1 MLPTTADRAA
11 DRTTDRTALDPQLL
25 GEAEEYAASLVR
37 RGLDTPGQLAELV
50 SDYFYA
56 DGATPVSPAAAREI
70 VGRLWRERLAEQETW
85 PEVTDVDRL
94 ESAFVAL
101 GAAGITARAAFTCC
115 MSCGTAEI
123 GGEAADGDHGY
134 VFFHSQD
141 ADAAAAGHG
150 LWLRYGVHGAD
161 ADGSGTV
168 AVGHAVVAALAAAGL
183 TGTWDGNPARAIS
196 IDPLDWRKRLAPLA
210 G

>member
-1 MLPTTADRAA
+1 MLPTTADRA
-11 DRTTDRTALDPQLL
+11 TDHAAESAALDPQLL
-25 GEAEEYAASLVR
+25 GEAEAYAAELVR
-37 RGLDTPGQLAELV
+37 RGLDAPGQVAELV

-70 VGRLWRERLAEQETW
+70 VGRLWRQRLAEQETW

-94 ESAFVAL
+94 ESAFAAL
-101 GAAGITARAAFTCC
+101 DGAGITARAGFTCC

-123 GGEAADGDHGY
+123 GGEAAEGDHGY
-134 VFFHSQD
+134 VFFHTQD

-161 ADGSGTV
+161 ADGSGAV
-168 AVGHAVVAALAAAGL
+168 AVGRAVVAALAAAGL

-196 IDPLDWRKRLAPLA
+196 IDPVDWRKRLSPLA